1 MASFIVFIL
10 SIKCA
15 RPGMHGSLI
24 SRTCPNKDN
33 NAVNGTRQLVPLI
46 KGQNDLYS
54 DGPGF
59 VSSLDCTTGVFG
71 VLAEPTC

>member
-10 SIKCA
+10 SINCA
-15 RPGMHGSLI
+15 GPGVHGSLDL
-24 SRTCPNKDN
+24 RTCPRKDN

-54 DGPGF
+54 DGSGF

>member
-10 SIKCA
+10 SINCV
-15 RPGMHGSLI
+15 RLGMYGSLI
-24 SRTCPNKDN
+24 SCTCLTDDD
-33 NAVNGTRQLVPLI
+33 NAVDGTRQLVPLV
-46 KGQNDLYS
+46 KGQNDIYS

-59 VSSLDCTTGVFG
+59 VSSLDCTTGVFV